1 MNKYK
6 SVCIQTNTFAYAY
19 SDVLIA
25 MCSTL
30 LLLQFSKK
38 KDNTK
43 TQIKILN
50 GSLPL
55 GKHTP
60 KWTKNPP
67 KISLRG
73 KPNIL
78 FCLVCLVI
86 IRVIPRNYWQNIKI
100 LFWVS
105 LVIE

>member
-6 SVCIQTNTFAYAY
+6 SVCIQTNTFVYAY

-25 MCSTL
+25 MCSIL

-43 TQIKILN
+43 TQIKILY

-67 KISLRG
+67 KYVLEEN
-73 KPNIL
+73 PAY
-78 FCLVCLVI
+78 FFVYFV
-86 IRVIPRNYWQNIKI
+86 
-100 LFWVS
+100 
-105 LVIE
+105 

>member
-6 SVCIQTNTFAYAY
+6 SVCIQANTFTYAY
-19 SDVLIA
+19 SEVLIA

-60 KWTKNPP
+60 KWTKKPP
-67 KISLRG
+67 KYVLEEN
-73 KPNIL
+73 PTY
-78 FCLVCLVI
+78 FFV
-86 IRVIPRNYWQNIKI
+86 
-100 LFWVS
+100 
-105 LVIE
+105 